1 MDDKVDACDG
11 IMTSIKKPKGLIRTA
26 SEVEVEGEKKP
37 KWRLR
42 PIIYSALM
50 VVLGVG
56 FVVLSTGS
64 SDIKYTIIRQP
75 STTYVDM
82 GDGSY
87 YSNYSS

>member
-1 MDDKVDACDG
+1 
-11 IMTSIKKPKGLIRTA
+11 
-26 SEVEVEGEKKP
+26 
-37 KWRLR
+37 
-42 PIIYSALM
+42 M

-82 GDGSY
+82 GDGY
-87 YSNYSS
+87 YSNYFN